1 MNRRIPDEVIE
12 AVLKAYDIVDV
23 VGRHVHLSKQG
34 HYLKGLCPFH
44 SEKSPSFTVTPEKQ
58 IYHCFGCHA
67 GGNAIHFIMGVEG
80 LSFGEAVRQMAEE
93 AHIPVDWAPVTP
105 EQTKEQAEAKA
116 LYDAYEFT
124 AKFYNYI
131 MLNTEQGRPALDYLR
146 SRGMNDRIIETFQL
160 GYSPNMRDKLAEILG
175 KRGFDLAL
183 MEKGG
188 LLSHREGS
196 GYYDKFRD
204 RIMFPIHD
212 QKGRIIAFG
221 GRAMGDIQPKY
232 MNSPESPLFN
242 KSRNL
247 YNFHQARPQIRK
259 SRTVVLLEGYVDA
272 IKVWEA
278 GIQNGVASMGTALTR
293 EHALLLRRNAD
304 EALLCYDGD
313 PAGQNAAFKSIELL
327 EKEGF
332 HVKVAWLP
340 GGQDPDEFITQ
351 FGGERFRREIIEG
364 ALTSTKFKLQYIR
377 KNFNLTDV
385 DGRFRYIES
394 ALKLV
399 AELDAPYQR
408 EHYIQELASE
418 FPYAADNLTQQ
429 MNGYRQDLLKKR
441 EPGDN
446 PEQSWNNI
454 RNNGNNRN
462 KVSVLPAHEHAE
474 ISILA
479 AMLNDREAAQQVQE
493 ELGDG
498 FSTELHAALAAYLY
512 AYYAQGNEPDISK
525 FMAGLEDETLER
537 AAASLSM
544 TDSQPALR
552 ALPDYIGYLKL
563 YPRLKQLEKERLEA
577 ESMHDP
583 LEAARRLGG
592 IAQEIARVKKDIQA
606 LEKQLNSFKGY

>member
-67 GGNAIHFIMGVEG
+67 GGNAIHFVMGVEG

-93 AHIPVDWAPVTP
+93 AHIPVDWEPVTP
-105 EQTKEQAEAKA
+105 EQTREQAEARA
-116 LYDAYEFT
+116 LYDAYEFS

-131 MLNTEQGRPALDYLR
+131 MLNTEQGRSALDYLR
-146 SRGMNDRIIETFQL
+146 NRGMNDRIIETFQL
-160 GYSPNMRDKLAEILG
+160 GYSPNMRDKLAELLE

-188 LLSHREGS
+188 LLTKREGS

-247 YNFHQARPQIRK
+247 YNFNQARAHIRK

-304 EALLCYDGD
+304 EALVCYDGD
-313 PAGQNAAFKSIELL
+313 AAGQTAAYKSIDLL

-351 FGGERFRREIIEG
+351 HGGERFRRDILEG
-364 ALTSTKFKLQYIR
+364 ALTATKFKLQFIR
-377 KNFNLTDV
+377 KNFNLQDV
-385 DGRFRYIES
+385 DGRFRYIEA

-408 EHYIQELASE
+408 EHYIQELAAE

-429 MNGYRQDLLKKR
+429 MNGYRQELLKKR
-441 EPGDN
+441 ESGDN
-446 PEQSWNNI
+446 PDISWNNI

-462 KVSVLPAHEHAE
+462 NVSVVPAHEHAE
-474 ISILA
+474 IALLA
-479 AMLNDREAAQQVQE
+479 AMLNDREAAQKVQE
-493 ELGDG
+493 DLGDG
-498 FSTELHAALAAYLY
+498 FATELHAALAAYLY
-512 AYYAQGNEPDISK
+512 AYYAQGNEPDISR

-537 AAASLSM
+537 EAASLSM
-544 TDSQPALR
+544 ADPRPALS
-552 ALPDYIGYLKL
+552 ALEEYIRFLKL
-563 YPRLKQLEKERLEA
+563 YPKLKELQDAEA
-577 ESMHDP
+577 EAVKLNDQ
-583 LEAARRLGG
+583 LEAAKRLQD
-592 IAQEIARVKKDIQA
+592 IVRVKKDIQA